1 MRQDV
6 VINGG
11 FQINEGRLALNPLGQ
26 LFKKRDLKMIF
37 LSLLVL
43 SSALGVVY
51 TKYLNRN
58 LHIQLE
64 ALQNSRDNLHVE
76 WTQQLLEQGTLAS
89 DLRVEK
95 IAREKLGM
103 ILPSNKEI
111 VVIQP

>member
-1 MRQDV
+1 MSQEQIIHQGNS
-6 VINGG
+6 IN
-11 FQINEGRLALNPLGQ
+11 QGRLESNPIIQ
-26 LFKKRDLKMIF
+26 LFEKRDLSIMI
-37 LSLLVL
+37 LSFLVL

-64 ALQNSRDNLHVE
+64 QLQDARDNLHVE
-76 WTQQLLEQGTLAS
+76 WTQLLLEQGTLAS

-103 ILPSNKEI
+103 VIPSPKEI

>member
-1 MRQDV
+1 MRAEAVISEGVQISQQPLV
-6 VINGG
+6 VTP
-11 FQINEGRLALNPLGQ
+11 LAL
-26 LFKKRDLKMIF
+26 LFKKRDLKMM
-37 LSLLVL
+37 LLGLLVL

-64 ALQNSRDNLHVE
+64 ALQDSRDNLHVE
-76 WTQQLLEQGTLAS
+76 WTQLLLEQGTLAS

-103 ILPSNKEI
+103 IVPSNKEI